1 MNTTF
6 AVDEIDE
13 ILANTISDDALET
26 AGGMS
31 AGAQAGSSL
40 YSTIDAS
47 GCTC

>member
-1 MNTTF
+1 MPTTF
-6 AVDEIDE
+6 ADECDVLTIDV
-13 ILANTISDDALET
+13 SDEALEA

-40 YSTIDAS
+40 YSTVSAT

>member
-1 MNTTF
+1 MPTF
-6 AVDEIDE
+6 FATDEVDVLTID
-13 ILANTISDDALET
+13 ISDDALEA

-40 YSTIDAS
+40 YSTVSAS